1 MSSITNDVAEL
12 ESLVE
17 SLTAEN
23 RILHN
28 TKVQNEF
35 ELFELRRS
43 QEKMAAERD
52 QALDA
57 AARMKVIL
65 DQAGAA
71 IVHGMRQYHATR
83 RLAVNSD
90 QNNEEDPPLFL
101 QKQEEHRMDS

>member
-71 IVHGMRQYHATR
+71 IVHGMKAFHEVNRERQTQ
-83 RLAVNSD
+83 RLEKD
-90 QNNEEDPPLFL
+90 EGLPLFL
-101 QKQEEHRMDS
+101 EREEGGQTVQ